1 MKLKFKPMVLLMS
14 LVPVVAMAS
23 SHREA
28 PFISTMPQLDASDF
42 YMFMSY
48 ETGRTGYVTLLA
60 NYDPLQDA
68 YSGPNFHA
76 LSDTA
81 IYEIHIDN
89 SGNAQADLTFRFKF
103 TNTYKNLTVPT
114 GTNNSPTA
122 VPLLNI
128 GAISSS
134 DQSALNRT
142 ETYTVQMFKNGASAG
157 NVVSSSTGSPTFT
170 KPVDNIGNK
179 SIADYATYANSYIYS
194 VTIPGCSTPGRVFV
208 GQRKDGFVADLGAI
222 FDLVNLNPLGARDS
236 TPNALT
242 EKNVTTLAM
251 EVPATCLESGSGN
264 QIIGGWTTASTPTTR
279 TISQTSTSSII
290 KPTNNNF
297 TTTFTQVSRLGSPL
311 VNELVIGL
319 KDKDNFNGSQPA
331 SDGQFANYVTAP
343 TLPVLLNVLFSTNV
357 PHTPRNDLVSAF
369 LTGLAGL
376 NQPMYV
382 TPAEELRLNTAIAP
396 TAPGNQN
403 DLGVLGGDLA
413 GFPNGR
419 RPYDDVVDIALRV
432 VEGAICSTQ
441 YGTCGDQ
448 TADPNNGAAFT
459 DGARSPGAT
468 AATETVT
475 GSEFA
480 GDTYLPTFPYLTTPV
495 PGSINATA
503 ATPASSNNVR
513 RMSGSASTVTRH

>member
-290 KPTNNNF
+290 KPTNNNE
-297 TTTFTQVSRLGSPL
+297 SPRLSWRL
-311 VNELVIGL
+311 SGL
-319 KDKDNFNGSQPA
+319 SQ
-331 SDGQFANYVTAP
+331 AP
-343 TLPVLLNVLFSTNV
+343 TV
-357 PHTPRNDLVSAF
+357 
-369 LTGLAGL
+369 
-376 NQPMYV
+376 
-382 TPAEELRLNTAIAP
+382 
-396 TAPGNQN
+396 
-403 DLGVLGGDLA
+403 
-413 GFPNGR
+413 
-419 RPYDDVVDIALRV
+419 
-432 VEGAICSTQ
+432 
-441 YGTCGDQ
+441 
-448 TADPNNGAAFT
+448 AA
-459 DGARSPGAT
+459 
-468 AATETVT
+468 
-475 GSEFA
+475 
-480 GDTYLPTFPYLTTPV
+480 
-495 PGSINATA
+495 
-503 ATPASSNNVR
+503 
-513 RMSGSASTVTRH
+513 

>member
-1 MKLKFKPMVLLMS
+1 
-14 LVPVVAMAS
+14 
-23 SHREA
+23 
-28 PFISTMPQLDASDF
+28 
-42 YMFMSY
+42 
-48 ETGRTGYVTLLA
+48 
-60 NYDPLQDA
+60 
-68 YSGPNFHA
+68 
-76 LSDTA
+76 
-81 IYEIHIDN
+81 
-89 SGNAQADLTFRFKF
+89 
-103 TNTYKNLTVPT
+103 
-114 GTNNSPTA
+114 
-122 VPLLNI
+122 
-128 GAISSS
+128 
-134 DQSALNRT
+134 
-142 ETYTVQMFKNGASAG
+142 
-157 NVVSSSTGSPTFT
+157 
-170 KPVDNIGNK
+170 
-179 SIADYATYANSYIYS
+179 
-194 VTIPGCSTPGRVFV
+194 
-208 GQRKDGFVADLGAI
+208 
-222 FDLVNLNPLGARDS
+222 
-236 TPNALT
+236 
-242 EKNVTTLAM
+242 
-251 EVPATCLESGSGN
+251 
-264 QIIGGWTTASTPTTR
+264 
-279 TISQTSTSSII
+279 
-290 KPTNNNF
+290 
-297 TTTFTQVSRLGSPL
+297 
-311 VNELVIGL
+311 VIGL

-480 GDTYLPTFPYLTTPV
+480 GDTYLPTFPYLNTPV